1 MPENPLIRHR
11 DVVKDKYIGQVALQE
26 GAYRYVYGF
35 ERYMKYFGFYISQMT
50 EPHESYFRRLYT
62 LTECG
67 RYEDYFIVQVPG
79 EFQFPDV
86 EAGTDEQLNEFIAD
100 FKRKYKKV
108 EQQ

>member
-1 MPENPLIRHR
+1 MRKSRYDLPENPLIRHR

-35 ERYMKYFGFYISQMT
+35 ERY
-50 EPHESYFRRLYT
+50 ESCFRSLYT

-67 RYEDYFIVQVPG
+67 RYEDYFIVQVPS